1 MSTLPS
7 PAPENNPTPAPT
19 PAPKLTLT
27 PKPPA
32 PAPVALPVQV
42 SADAPTVFAPAAAAA
57 PGPTADA
64 PAPKPTLVPKQS
76 LKLQSNPDAESKLP
90 NNGAFVSPMPNLKD
104 SDGEVSPV
112 FTVLSGLAAAAA
124 LTFAYL
130 LFLKNK

>member
-1 MSTLPS
+1 MSSLPS
-7 PAPENNPTPAPT
+7 PAPDNNATPA

-32 PAPVALPVQV
+32 PAPVALSVPV
-42 SADAPTVFAPAAAAA
+42 SAETPAEVVSPTASAAA
-57 PGPTADA
+57 TEA

-76 LKLQSNPDAESKLP
+76 LKLQSNPDSESKLP
-90 NNGAFVSPMPNLKD
+90 NNGAFISPMPNLKD
-104 SDGEVSPV
+104 YDGDVSPV
-112 FTVLSGLAAAAA
+112 FTVISGLAAAAA